1 MPCTIPPPLV
11 LASTS
16 PRRRRLLAGMGHVFE
31 VVDPGIEEDR
41 IIAGSP
47 VATSQ
52 ARAEAKA
59 RAVAWA
65 RPEAVVLAADTVVA
79 LGDEL
84 LPKAADAGEVA
95 RMLRALSGRT
105 HEVVTSVAVVAP
117 GSAGP
122 LVASDVARVTFRDIA
137 EGEVAAYAT
146 SGEGIGKAG
155 GYAVQGMATGFVTSL
170 DGDVETVI
178 GLPTR
183 LVRELLAKARG
194 GTPADCI

>member
-1 MPCTIPPPLV
+1 MPCAIPPPLV

-16 PRRRRLLAGMGHVFE
+16 PRRRRLLAGMGLAFE
-31 VVDPGIEEDR
+31 AVDPGIEEDR
-41 IIAGSP
+41 IVAGSP
-47 VATSQ
+47 VETSR
-52 ARAEAKA
+52 ARAGAKA

-79 LGDEL
+79 IGDGL
-84 LPKAADAGEVA
+84 LPKAGDAEEVA

-117 GSAGP
+117 GAARP
-122 LVASDVARVTFRDIA
+122 LVASDVARVAFREIA
-137 EGEVAAYAT
+137 EDEVAAYAA

-155 GYAVQGMATGFVTSL
+155 GYAVQGRAAGFVASL
-170 DGDVETVI
+170 EGDIETVV

-183 LVRELLAKARG
+183 LVRELLARTRD
-194 GTPADCI
+194 GTTAGRS

>member
-1 MPCTIPPPLV
+1 MPCTVPPPLV

-31 VVDPGIEEDR
+31 VVDPGIEEDG
-41 IIAGSP
+41 ILAASP
-47 VATSQ
+47 VATSR

-84 LPKAADAGEVA
+84 LPKAGDGADIA

-117 GSAGP
+117 GTAVP
-122 LVASDVARVTFRDIA
+122 ITASDVARVTFRDIA

-155 GYAVQGMATGFVTSL
+155 GYAVQGMAAGFVTSL
-170 DGDVETVI
+170 DGDVETVV

-183 LVRELLAKARG
+183 LVRELLARARG